1 MNVKINQKNYV
12 VPTMT
17 FGEFARIE
25 AETEV
30 NIVMAVKKKQI
41 SLLLQA
47 ATMFVTGVDIDEANH
62 LVEQHFLG
70 GGKTDA
76 ILQAFMEKLM
86 DADFFLKML
95 GMSKEEEKKP
105 KKGKVG
111 ELPQTDEE

>member
-41 SLLLQA
+41 SLLIQA
-47 ATMFVTGVDIDEANH
+47 GTMFITGADMDEANH
-62 LVEQHFLG
+62 LIEQHFLG
-70 GGKTDA
+70 SGKTNG
-76 ILQAFMEKLM
+76 ILEAFMGKLM

-95 GMSKEEEKKP
+95 GVSKEEEKKP
-105 KKGKVG
+105 KKGKVA
-111 ELPQTDEE
+111 ETPEKTEE